1 MESPEVSG
9 RSVEE
14 AIERALKQLGLRRD
28 QVEVTVLKKGKPGF
42 LGLGAE
48 DATVRVIPLRSGA
61 EVNDVA
67 ALAKSVSE
75 ELLGLMK
82 LDAKVELKSSDLDE
96 TGPETKSIALEIRG
110 DDLGILIGR
119 RGETLASLQ
128 YIIRLIVAR
137 YQKAKVPIALDV
149 EGYKQ
154 RRYRVLRDLAL
165 RLAQKVKSTGQS
177 VTLEPMLPDE
187 RRVVHLAL
195 SVHPDVTTQSIG
207 EGESRKVVI
216 VPRKRSWAVPED
228 RVPGD
233 RAP

>member
-119 RGETLASLQ
+119 RGESLASLQ

-228 RVPGD
+228 RVTGD